1 MLSIAM
7 YMPAAPLREAGGA
20 PLDCCNTCEQHGTG
34 ILTLPSTG
42 HAVNLQ
48 GIVLINSNIEHH

>member
-34 ILTLPSTG
+34 ILTYL
-42 HAVNLQ
+42 ALDMQ
-48 GIVLINSNIEHH
+48 